1 MAFVFSR
8 CLLLALVLATSGPV
22 LAARGQAAGQQQQPP
37 PPPPTAPPPPGTAAQ
52 QVALPEPG
60 AQVQLPVADTPRATA
75 QIRLSPGESTVLTTA
90 FDVVTFNIPNPDIAD
105 ALVVRPREVVID
117 GKTPGRVSLI
127 LWGRGDERT
136 HYDVV
141 VERGISLLQQQLSAI
156 FPGEDITARQT
167 DASVVLTGQV
177 SNHEVMLRAGDIAQA
192 SHPGAKLIN
201 MLQLP
206 GGLRSQQVILQVRI
220 AEVRRSALKELG
232 SSIFTGPT
240 GIGDYIFRGT
250 TQQFSAPQF
259 SDLGRT
265 EVGGEVTDLTG
276 EITFSDFLNLFL
288 FNTDLNAGI
297 LIRALEQRGWIQSL
311 AEPNLVAFNGQE
323 ASFLAGGEIPI
334 PVVQGTTGAVSI
346 QYQEYGVR
354 LNFLPT
360 IAGEMIRLRVRPE
373 VSNLDFANGV
383 TLSGF
388 RVPALQT
395 RWAQTD
401 VELRDGQ
408 SYAIAGLLDNIAQE
422 DVSEVPFLSKIP
434 VIGYFFKGKAARSG
448 RTELM
453 VLITPRLVRPLDP
466 DQVPPLPII
475 PGVFLGPLG
484 IGKEVKG
491 GGGLIDPPQ
500 TPARPPAT
508 RGGGGR

>member
-1 MAFVFSR
+1 MAVVSSR
-8 CLLLALVLATSGPV
+8 CLIPALVLVASGV
-22 LAARGQAAGQQQQPP
+22 ILGAQGQAGGQQQAPP
-37 PPPPTAPPPPGTAAQ
+37 PPPPTAPPPAGGGAQ

-60 AQVQLPVADTPRATA
+60 MQVQLPVADTPRATA
-75 QIRLSPGESTVLTTA
+75 QIRLAPGESTVLTTA
-90 FDVVTFNIPNPDIAD
+90 FDIERFAIPNPDIAD
-105 ALVVRPREVVID
+105 ALVVRSREVLID
-117 GKTPGRVSLI
+117 GKSPGRVSLI
-127 LWGRGDERT
+127 IWGRADERS

-141 VERGISLLQQQLSAI
+141 VERGVSLLQQQLSAI
-156 FPGEDITARQT
+156 FPGEDITVRQT
-167 DASVVLTGQV
+167 DSSIILTGQA
-177 SNHEVMLRAGDIAQA
+177 SNHEVVLKAGDIAAA
-192 SHPGAKLIN
+192 SNPTAKLIN

-206 GGLRSQQVILQVRI
+206 GGQKSQQVILQVRI

-250 TQQFSAPQF
+250 TQQFSAPLF

-276 EITFSDFLNLFL
+276 EITFSDFLNIFL

-297 LIRALEQRGWIQSL
+297 LIRAMEQRGWIQSL
-311 AEPNLVAFNGQE
+311 AEPNLVAYNGQE
-323 ASFLAGGEIPI
+323 ASFLAGGQIPI
-334 PVVQGTTGAVSI
+334 PVVQGNTGSVTI
-346 QYQEYGVR
+346 QYQDYGVR

-360 IAGEMIRLRVRPE
+360 IAGDMIRLKVRPE

-383 TLSGF
+383 TLGGF

-395 RWAQTD
+395 RWAATE

-434 VIGYFFKGKAARSG
+434 IIGYFFKGKAARSG

-484 IGKEVKG
+484 IGKDVKG

-500 TPARPPAT
+500 APPPPVKP
-508 RGGGGR
+508 GGGGR

>member
-1 MAFVFSR
+1 MVSR
-8 CLLLALVLATSGPV
+8 RLISALVFAVSGAVLTAHATG
-22 LAARGQAAGQQQQPP
+22 GQQQQPP
-37 PPPPTAPPPPGTAAQ
+37 PPPTTPPPAAPPSTAGGA

-60 AQVQLPVADTPRATA
+60 AQIQLPVADTPRASA
-75 QIRLSPGESTVLTTA
+75 QIRLAPGESTVLTTA
-90 FDVVTFNIPNPDIAD
+90 FDVERFNIPNPDIAD
-105 ALVVRPREVVID
+105 ALAVRARELLID
-117 GKTPGRVSLI
+117 GKQPGRVSLI
-127 LWGRGDERT
+127 IWGPGDERV

-141 VERGISLLQQQLSAI
+141 VERGVSLLQQQLSAI
-156 FPGEDITARQT
+156 FPGEDITVRQT
-167 DASVVLTGQV
+167 DTSIVLTGQASSHDV
-177 SNHEVMLRAGDIAQA
+177 VLRAGDIAQA
-192 SHPGAKLIN
+192 SSPQAKLIN

-206 GGLRSQQVILQVRI
+206 GGQKSQQVILQVRI
-220 AEVRRSALKELG
+220 AEVQRNALKELG

-250 TQQFSAPQF
+250 TGQFSAPIF
-259 SDLGRT
+259 ADLGRT

-297 LIRALEQRGWIQSL
+297 VIRALEQRGWIQSL
-311 AEPNLVAFNGQE
+311 AEPNLVAYNGIE
-323 ASFLAGGEIPI
+323 ASFLAGGRVPI
-334 PVVQGTTGAVSI
+334 PVTQGNTGAVSI
-346 QYQEYGVR
+346 QYEDFGVR
-354 LNFLPT
+354 LNFTPT
-360 IAGEMIRLRVRPE
+360 IAGDMIRLKVRPE

-383 TLSGF
+383 TLGGF

-395 RWAQTD
+395 RWANTE

-408 SYAIAGLLDNIAQE
+408 SYAVAGLLDNIAQE
-422 DVSEVPFLSKIP
+422 DESAVPFLSKIP
-434 VIGYFFKGKAARSG
+434 VIGYFFRGKAARSS

-484 IGKEVKG
+484 IGKDVKG
-491 GGGLIDPPQ
+491 GGLLDAPP
-500 TPARPPAT
+500 PPPPPAKP
-508 RGGGGR
+508 GGGGR

>member
-1 MAFVFSR
+1 MAVVSSR
-8 CLLLALVLATSGPV
+8 CILPALVLVASGV
-22 LAARGQAAGQQQQPP
+22 LLAAQGQAGGQQQQPP
-37 PPPPTAPPPPGTAAQ
+37 PPPPTAPPPAGGGAQ

-60 AQVQLPVADTPRATA
+60 MQVQLPIADTPRATA
-75 QIRLSPGESTVLTTA
+75 QIRIAPGESTVLTTA
-90 FDVVTFNIPNPDIAD
+90 FDVERFAIPNPDIAD
-105 ALVVRPREVVID
+105 ALLVRTRELLID
-117 GKTPGRVSLI
+117 GKQPGRVSLI
-127 LWGRGDERT
+127 IWGRGDERQ

-141 VERGISLLQQQLSAI
+141 VERGVSLLQQQLTAI
-156 FPGEDITARQT
+156 FPGEDITVRQT
-167 DASVVLTGQV
+167 DTSIILSGQV
-177 SNHEVMLRAGDIAQA
+177 SNHEVMLKAGDIAQA
-192 SHPGAKLIN
+192 SNPQARLIN

-206 GGLRSQQVILQVRI
+206 GGQKSQQVILQVRI

-232 SSIFTGPT
+232 SSIFTGAT
-240 GIGDYIFRGT
+240 GVGDYIFRGT

-259 SDLGRT
+259 TDLGRT
-265 EVGGEVTDLTG
+265 EVNGEVTDLSG

-311 AEPNLVAFNGQE
+311 AEPNLVAYNGQQ

-334 PVVQGTTGAVSI
+334 PVVQGNTGSVTI

-360 IAGEMIRLRVRPE
+360 IAGDMIRLKVRPE

-383 TLSGF
+383 TLGGF

-395 RWAQTD
+395 RWAETD

-422 DVSEVPFLSKIP
+422 DTSEVPFLSKIP
-434 VIGYFFKGKAARSG
+434 ILGYFFKGKAARSG

-453 VLITPRLVRPLDP
+453 VLITPRLIRPLDP

-484 IGKEVKG
+484 IGKDVKG

-500 TPARPPAT
+500 TTPPPAT
-508 RGGGGR
+508 KPKGSGG

>member
-1 MAFVFSR
+1 MVSR
-8 CLLLALVLATSGPV
+8 RLISALVFAVSGAV
-22 LAARGQAAGQQQQPP
+22 LAAHTTGQQQQPP
-37 PPPPTAPPPPGTAAQ
+37 PPPTTPPPAAPPSTAGGA

-60 AQVQLPVADTPRATA
+60 AQIQLPVADTPRATA
-75 QIRLSPGESTVLTTA
+75 QIRLAPGESTVLTTA
-90 FDVVTFNIPNPDIAD
+90 FDVERFSIPNPDIAD
-105 ALVVRPREVVID
+105 ALVVRAREMLID
-117 GKTPGRVSLI
+117 GKQAGRVSLI
-127 LWGRGDERT
+127 IWGPADERV

-141 VERGISLLQQQLSAI
+141 VERGVSLLQQQLSAI
-156 FPGEDITARQT
+156 FPGEDITVRQT
-167 DASVVLTGQV
+167 DTSIVLTGQASTHDV
-177 SNHEVMLRAGDIAQA
+177 VLRAGDIAQA
-192 SHPGAKLIN
+192 SAPQAKLIN

-206 GGLRSQQVILQVRI
+206 GGQKSQQVILQVRI
-220 AEVRRSALKELG
+220 AEVQRNALKELG

-250 TQQFSAPQF
+250 TQQFSAPLF
-259 SDLGRT
+259 TDLGRT

-311 AEPNLVAFNGQE
+311 AEPNLVAYNGQE
-323 ASFLAGGEIPI
+323 AQFLAGGQIPI
-334 PVVQGTTGAVSI
+334 PVVQGNTGSVTI

-354 LNFLPT
+354 LRFTPT
-360 IAGEMIRLRVRPE
+360 IAGDMIRLKVRPE

-383 TLSGF
+383 TLGGF
-388 RVPALQT
+388 RVPALQSAGRT
-395 RWAQTD
+395 PTWSFATD
-401 VELRDGQ
+401 SRIAV
-408 SYAIAGLLDNIAQE
+408 AGLLDNIAQE
-422 DVSEVPFLSKIP
+422 DVSEVPFLSKLP
-434 VIGYFFKGKAARSG
+434 VIGYFFRGKAARSS

-484 IGKEVKG
+484 IGKDVK
-491 GGGLIDPPQ
+491 GGGLIDAPP
-500 TPARPPAT
+500 PPPPPAKP
-508 RGGGGR
+508 GGGGR